1 MKTPEEHLKSAVELK
16 TKLDKEAKE
25 WQQPFL
31 DLCNYRFQKRDV
43 LEMGEIKLWREL
55 HRGKHCFRM
64 ECQGKDVGLKEKFL
78 CFDMYRLSLTQ
89 EEALQALAE
98 FKTLGEF
105 VSFSLVNQPSGA
117 MS

>member
-1 MKTPEEHLKSAVELK
+1 MKSPEEHF
-16 TKLDKEAKE
+16 KEAKD

-31 DLCNYRFQKRDV
+31 DLLNHSFLGDKEKVEYGDLQITRDGKRFRLSLITKTANPNNS
-43 LEMGEIKLWREL
+43 
-55 HRGKHCFRM
+55 
-64 ECQGKDVGLKEKFL
+64 KDVGVKEKFL

-105 VSFSLVNQPSGA
+105 VNFSLVKRQEGKFNGL
-117 MS
+117 